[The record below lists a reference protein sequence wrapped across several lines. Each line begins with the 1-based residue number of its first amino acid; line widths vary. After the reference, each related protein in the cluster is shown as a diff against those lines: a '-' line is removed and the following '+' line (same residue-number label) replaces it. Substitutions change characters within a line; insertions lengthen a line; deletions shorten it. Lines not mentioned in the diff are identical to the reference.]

1 MGANLCVLHRK
12 KYDENYSAHI
22 PKTPNKKAYGE
33 QPKPGI
39 KKLNEQ
45 NPTNTDELKT
55 NQDKEINDKQILKN
69 SKIINDSNSMV
80 AMINTSSTSS
90 ESAISTESPASS
102 VNVLISNAIK
112 NNVRKIN
119 SINFINN
126 NVNGIKNSNRRSR
139 SIPNIIVDNKIDRPD
154 NTSFFGILRANTSSS
169 DISKHAFEENFHKL
183 KKEKKE
189 SQDNIFDNLFSEIY
203 GIHSDDN
210 IVALDESIANT
221 RRIISTERGENSN
234 QANDKEIGLNNDEKN
249 NEIEN
254 KKKIRTEKIAKIME
268 HLKAEINPKLL
279 SNAKTKINAN
289 VSKSLDKSV
298 FINYKKE
305 KIPPIRSNSSY
316 FNNRGVIIY
325 H

>member
-39 KKLNEQ
+39 KKLSEQ
-45 NPTNTDELKT
+45 KPTNTDELKK
-55 NQDKEINDKQILKN
+55 NQEKEINDKQILKN
-69 SKIINDSNSMV
+69 SKVINDSNSMI
-80 AMINTSSTSS
+80 ARINTSSTSS
-90 ESAISTESPASS
+90 ESATSTESPASS

-119 SINFINN
+119 SINFIDN

-139 SIPNIIVDNKIDRPD
+139 SIPSIIVNNKIDRPD

-169 DISKHAFEENFHKL
+169 DISKHTFEENLHKL

-189 SQDNIFDNLFSEIY
+189 PQDNIFDNLFSEIY
-203 GIHSDDN
+203 GTHSDDN
-210 IVALDESIANT
+210 IVALDESIANDG
-221 RRIISTERGENSN
+221 RIISTERGEDSN
-234 QANDKEIGLNNDEKN
+234 QANDKERGLNNDEKN

-268 HLKAEINPKLL
+268 HLKAEINPKFMN
-279 SNAKTKINAN
+279 NAKTKINAN
-289 VSKSLDKSV
+289 ASKSLDRSV
-298 FINYKKE
+298 FTNYKKE
-305 KIPPIRSNSSY
+305 RMPPIRSNSSY
-316 FNNRGVIIY
+316 FNNSGVIIY